1 MKNDLH
7 MNEKKILTIGR
18 QGIRVRHFTTDI
30 TNLPFVMDA
39 NCFMV
44 FSHLWRRYLSA
55 CSNESL
61 ITEDDWFQFPMK
73 SLQQQCGFKDK
84 GTLQRAVEG
93 LYRSGVVD
101 VRVESGKKLW
111 ACWKMNKNVLEKI
124 ASIPDRYVMVEPYLK
139 SITSIES
146 KDKNFTYMV
155 KKDGL
160 DKLGEFFGV
169 KMKEEKPPNIVE
181 NPPLFNTIIQ
191 QYSNTLK
198 QHNDN
203 TTKLQNNTTK
213 IQQYDKT
220 TLRENNNTAELEDNS
235 TLPQEVLMD
244 VVEVNKEVVNK
255 EVFENNENQNES
267 KSKIER
273 NDDSNR
279 FQPKENNLLSLTE
292 NKEVSMV
299 FKTLGWEKTNL
310 DSNTFNA
317 CLDLLHELTQ
327 SKADNYKE
335 TFAKVYSQ
343 FKALLEGYGKEDK
356 KSVTKALNDLSFV
369 LERAFRKKTSS
380 KSNF

>member
-1 MKNDLH
+1 MDFKERKTLVVG
-7 MNEKKILTIGR
+7 K
-18 QGIRVRHFTTDI
+18 QGIKVRHFTTDI
-30 TNLPFVMDA
+30 TNLPFIMDS
-39 NCFMV
+39 NCYMA
-44 FSHLWRRYLSA
+44 FSHLWRKYMS
-55 CSNESL
+55 SSINENL
-61 ITEDDWFQFPMK
+61 IIEDGWFQYPMK
-73 SLQQQCGFKDK
+73 SLLQHCGFKDK
-84 GTLQRAVEG
+84 GTLQRTVEG
-93 LYRSGVVD
+93 LFRSGIVD
-101 VRVESGKKLW
+101 VRVESGSRLW
-111 ACWKMNKNVLEKI
+111 ACWKMNKEVIERL
-124 ASIPDRYVMVEPYLK
+124 ASLADRDAMNEPYLK

-146 KDKNFTYMV
+146 KDKEFTYMLN
-155 KKDGL
+155 KDGIEEL
-160 DKLGEFFGV
+160 QRSFGIKV
-169 KMKEEKPPNIVE
+169 KAEKPPNTVE

-279 FQPKENNLLSLTE
+279 FQPKENKLLSLTE

-310 DSNTFNA
+310 DSNIFNA

>member
-191 QYSNTLK
+191 EHINTSKLENCNILTQNHSNTSK
-198 QHNDN
+198 QNHDI
-203 TTKLQNNTTK
+203 TTEQEHDSTSTQQNHT
-213 IQQYDKT
+213 D
-220 TLRENNNTAELEDNS
+220 AVEDNNEDFN
-235 TLPQEVLMD
+235 LLLEEV
-244 VVEVNKEVVNK
+244 K
-255 EVFENNENQNES
+255 ENQNES
-267 KSKIER
+267 KSEIESSS
-273 NDDSNR
+273 DSNP
-279 FQPKENNLLSLTE
+279 FQPIVNNQLSPRENE
-292 NKEVSMV
+292 EVEKA
-299 FKTLGWEKTNL
+299 FRTLEFCKPSIDTNTL
-310 DSNTFNA
+310 KN
-317 CLDLLHELTQ
+317 CLDLLHEVSQSNRETYMDSL
-327 SKADNYKE
+327 SKAHSRFKLLLADYTKE
-335 TFAKVYSQ
+335 EAKPFTKTLNELS
-343 FKALLEGYGKEDK
+343 
-356 KSVTKALNDLSFV
+356 SVLG
-369 LERAFRKKTSS
+369 EAFRKNDTKQ
-380 KSNF
+380 K